1 MYEPIRFIKNNECP
15 HCGKIMQLVDIDI
28 TVNAIDS
35 DGKIL
40 SGIKDSKTGNQFFL
54 YCTSCKTKY
63 DTEKYGQFV
72 RIKRKEQSLLGIK
85 NPLYDK

>member
-15 HCGKIMQLVDIDI
+15 KCGKTMQLVDIDI
-28 TVNAIDS
+28 IINAIDS
-35 DGKIL
+35 DGRIL

-54 YCTSCKTKY
+54 YCCDCKTKY
-63 DTEKYGQFV
+63 DTEKHGQFV
-72 RIKRKEQSLLGIK
+72 RIRRKEQPLLGIK